1 MGYNRSTTS
10 SKASTTSDIVQ
21 DKFIYKNKTF
31 KILDTAGILKK
42 AKIDK
47 KTVNYFSIKKSI
59 ESIKKVGLGLL
70 IIDSQDGF
78 DRQTKRIFSLLL
90 KKSSMM
96 FLIFNKIDLIK
107 QKKKYYSEIKF
118 LLESSISNSKN
129 ISLLFISAINKKDIN
144 KLKNLIYT
152 KANEILF
159 TIPTNRINLWL
170 KKITASYAH
179 PLIKGK
185 NVKFKY
191 AVQTKVRPMT
201 IKIFSNFSSQIKDNY
216 KTYLINNFNKTFK
229 IKDKQIKLFF
239 SKSKNPYN

>member
-1 MGYNRSTTS
+1 M
-10 SKASTTSDIVQ
+10 
-21 DKFIYKNKTF
+21 
-31 KILDTAGILKK
+31 KILH
-42 AKIDK
+42 
-47 KTVNYFSIKKSI
+47 
-59 ESIKKVGLGLL
+59 L
-70 IIDSQDGF
+70 ITDLDYGGAEN
-78 DRQTKRIFSLLL
+78 
-90 KKSSMM
+90 
-96 FLIFNKIDLIK
+96 FLINLIK

-159 TIPTNRINLWL
+159 TIPTNRINSWI
-170 KKITASYAH
+170 KKVTTNYAH